1 MTSSYI
7 RASYKSDG
15 FNCPHCKVFAHQKW
29 YIMLHAIND
38 EVKSL
43 PSFEKDN
50 DSIPAPIPIRCP
62 AFQNNIM
69 YQSVYDTSLSRC
81 SFCSKYAFWIKGKL
95 IYPVV
100 SLAPMPSDDMPDDVK
115 ADYIEAMPI
124 VEVSPRA
131 SSALLRLALQ
141 KLMPYLGENGK
152 DLNVDIGN
160 LIKKGLPL
168 EVQQSLDCV
177 RVIGNE
183 SVHPGT
189 LDLKDDKDTA
199 YSLFDLLNFI
209 VYDRITKPKEIAAI
223 YNKLPNKKLDGI
235 KERDSKK

>member
-1 MTSSYI
+1 MISSYI

-15 FNCPHCKVFAHQKW
+15 FYCPHCKVFAHQKW
-29 YIMLHAIND
+29 YIMLHAVND

-50 DSIPAPIPIRCP
+50 DSIPDTIPIRYP

-69 YQSVYDTSLSRC
+69 YESVSDTSLSRC
-81 SFCSKYAFWIKGKL
+81 SFCGKYAFWIKGKL

-160 LIKKGLPL
+160 LVKKGLPL